1 MWLISHGPSW
11 HSIYLSINQIL
22 VYICKFWED
31 SSLMVWVGGWVVF
44 VVVVVN
50 WDSLWGHSSYA
61 QWLWQH
67 FDLAKPSTLLQS
79 MRTLYHLHHP
89 LSKDQSTHVDLPC
102 LSAQWSHSLFDL
114 PVHHTW
120 CSCADKIRVLH
131 QKKKRSGLCR
141 APLLG
146 QFLRDGFWA
155 GRERD
160 NNLPEKERSLT
171 KNTHTHTHPHTQEEV
186 KYP

>member
-1 MWLISHGPSW
+1 MCLISHGPSW

-31 SSLMVWVGGWVVF
+31 SSLIVWVGGRVVF
-44 VVVVVN
+44 GVVVVFVN

-89 LSKDQSTHVDLPC
+89 LSQDQSTHVDLPC

-114 PVHHTW
+114 PVHHT
-120 CSCADKIRVLH
+120 CAVVQIKSEFYTR
-131 QKKKRSGLCR
+131 KRK
-141 APLLG
+141 G
-146 QFLRDGFWA
+146 QVCAEPPIF
-155 GRERD
+155 
-160 NNLPEKERSLT
+160 
-171 KNTHTHTHPHTQEEV
+171 
-186 KYP
+186 